1 MSDGVLVLQQH
12 NLEAHEHPHL
22 PKPDDPSRGNGVALW
37 FETTEYDPALER
49 IAAAGVRVALDPH
62 MNPLARHRETRLHDP
77 DGYLVVIASPYN
89 DLG

>member
-12 NLEAHEHPHL
+12 KLEAHEHPHL

-49 IAAAGVRVALDPH
+49 IAQ
-62 MNPLARHRETRLHDP
+62 LAS
-77 DGYLVVIASPYN
+77 ASPSTHT
-89 DLG
+89 